1 MPLFKAAGLFCQTWR
16 GAPFLNAHTRAVY
29 WEPADE
35 GSVFPTSLSD
45 PAERLPLR
53 RTFKDTVFTNLFS
66 NEKYTLQL
74 YKDLHPED
82 PDVDI
87 DDIEIVTIQNV
98 LTSDQHNDLGFVV
111 GDRMLILVEAQSTWS
126 PNIVLRALLYAAQTL
141 KDYIKRQDI
150 DLYGRVPAR
159 IPRPELYV
167 VYTGEKD
174 DVPDELTLSGV
185 HFGGAPSGIETRV
198 RVIKTP
204 DCSMAGQYI
213 DFVKTMDSYRVAVGP
228 NEDAVLRAI
237 ADCTQR
243 GILVEY
249 LKSHE
254 KEVVGIMMTLYDEE
268 EVLRTHL
275 ASERRIACAEGRA
288 EGRAEGLAEGRAE
301 GVVQGMAEG
310 QAKGIVAMCKEFG
323 LGVSETVAKLCDKLG
338 VSRGEAEALIQRYW

>member
-1 MPLFKAAGLFCQTWR
+1 M
-16 GAPFLNAHTRAVY
+16 
-29 WEPADE
+29 
-35 GSVFPTSLSD
+35 
-45 PAERLPLR
+45 RLPDPPEPLALC

-66 NEKYTLQL
+66 DERYTLQL

-82 PDVDI
+82 VDVGI

-126 PNIVLRALLYAAQTL
+126 PNIVLRALLYASQTL
-141 KDYIKRQDI
+141 KDYIKRQGI
-150 DLYGRVPAR
+150 DPYGGVPAS

-167 VYTGEKD
+167 VYTGKKT

-185 HFGGAPSGIETRV
+185 HFGGAPSGVEARV

-213 DFVKTMDSYRVAVGP
+213 DFAKTLDSYRVVVGP
-228 NEDAVLRAI
+228 NEDAVRKAI
-237 ADCTQR
+237 ADCTRR

-254 KEVVGIMMTLYDEE
+254 KEVVSIMMTLYDEE
-268 EVLRTHL
+268 EVLRVHL

-288 EGRAEGLAEGRAE
+288 EGLAEGLAEGRAE
-301 GVVQGMAEG
+301 G
-310 QAKGIVAMCKEFG
+310 IVAMCKEFD
-323 LGVSETVAKLCDKLG
+323 LGVPETVAKLCDKLG
-338 VSRGEAEALIQRYW
+338 VDRAEAEALVQQYW